1 MADSGSSCWSRL
13 LLLLTLRGIVTRCY
27 RQACYYWRHHGE
39 MMACTDVVTSSAAEA
54 GRQCSLCE

>member
-1 MADSGSSCWSRL
+1 MADSGSSSWSTL
-13 LLLLTLRGIVTRCY
+13 LLLFALRGIVPRCY
-27 RQACYYWRHHGE
+27 RQACDCWRHHGE